1 MIACSACRRLM
12 LSACRRPGHAMI
24 GAMETAASSET
35 GYADRPEDENIP
47 LHDDGCGGIAVVID
61 YQNMHLCGW
70 DSYAQ
75 EDAWKYERMLD
86 PVELA
91 LTIAGKEGKPLK
103 ALVVC
108 RGLPDKDRKAY
119 WYDIEQHRVWKAKA
133 DDLGI
138 PSKFI
143 IRKMRKCDDGAAD
156 GSDRIEEKGIDIA
169 CALEF
174 IDLAYHGG
182 FDDVVLCSHDTDF
195 IPALEK
201 AVAYGAAVS
210 QAYWKGGECK
220 EFYPLHLNP
229 AYGCQHTV
237 QLTEDDYRRC
247 LDRHSWSHA
256 LDAAPKHVRDGIS
269 TIRTD
274 PVRVMMASR
283 IAGSGVRAEA
293 KDVQ

>member
-1 MIACSACRRLM
+1 
-12 LSACRRPGHAMI
+12 MI
-24 GAMETAASSET
+24 GVMETAASSET
-35 GYADRPEDENIP
+35 GYADRPRNGNTAT
-47 LHDDGCGGIAVVID
+47 HDDGSGGIAVVID

-75 EDAWKYERMLD
+75 GSALKYERMLD

-91 LTIAGKEGKPLK
+91 LTIAEKEGRPLK

-133 DDLGI
+133 DDMGI

-195 IPALEK
+195 VPALEK
-201 AVAYGAAVS
+201 AVAYGTAVS

-220 EFYPLHLNP
+220 EFYPLHLNH
-229 AYGCQHTV
+229 AYGRQHTV
-237 QLTEDDYRRC
+237 QLDEDDYMRC
-247 LDRHSWSHA
+247 LDHHSWSHA
-256 LDAAPKHVRDGIS
+256 LDAAPKHVRDGVS

-293 KDVQ
+293 EDVQ